1 MAAPPLPGKVLV
13 VGATGQTGKML
24 VKELL
29 ENGSNAVEKV
39 RKCFKALPVE
49 SSSLYTLLN
58 LEALPVESSSL
69 YTFLNPVS
77 PNSTIFQL
85 VAYGNSRLPIY
96 EGPNASKFTAMQAP
110 MADLSTTRSAEVRGF
125 DTIFV
130 HVGTQRRKVGL
141 EAQQKLEVHH
151 PSINPSSNQSINQ
164 SITYLPTRH
173 PCPSLHQSLDIM
185 ILLPQYDHTLAVC
198 KAAKEGGCKTCHIV
212 SSQVRPKS
220 STLNPGPDFCMR
232 VELQ

>member
-29 ENGSNAVEKV
+29 ENESNAVEKV
-39 RKCFKALPVE
+39 RKCWK
-49 SSSLYTLLN
+49 
-58 LEALPVESSSL
+58 ALPVESSSL

-77 PNSTIFQL
+77 PVSTIFQL

-110 MADLSTTRSAEVRGF
+110 MAELSTTRSAEVRGF

-151 PSINPSSNQSINQ
+151 PSIHPSINQSINQ
-164 SITYLPTRH
+164 SIHQSINPSINHLPTRR
-173 PCPSLHQSLDIM
+173 PCPSLHQSLDIL

>member
-29 ENGSNAVEKV
+29 ENESNAVEKV
-39 RKCFKALPVE
+39 RKCLKALPI
-49 SSSLYTLLN
+49 
-58 LEALPVESSSL
+58 ESSSL

-77 PNSTIFQL
+77 PVSTIFQL

-110 MADLSTTRSAEVRGF
+110 MAELSTTRSAEVRGF

-141 EAQQKLEVHH
+141 EAQQKLEVHQHHPSIH
-151 PSINPSSNQSINQ
+151 PSINPSINRSTGTTVQ
-164 SITYLPTRH
+164 DGVALPTMSSKD
-173 PCPSLHQSLDIM
+173 PAPADN
-185 ILLPQYDHTLAVC
+185 AVTTV
-198 KAAKEGGCKTCHIV
+198 ATA
-212 SSQVRPKS
+212 
-220 STLNPGPDFCMR
+220 MW
-232 VELQ
+232 

>member
-1 MAAPPLPGKVLV
+1 V

-29 ENGSNAVEKV
+29 ENESNAVEKV
-39 RKCFKALPVE
+39 RKCWK
-49 SSSLYTLLN
+49 
-58 LEALPVESSSL
+58 ALPVESSSL

-77 PNSTIFQL
+77 PVSTIFQL

-110 MADLSTTRSAEVRGF
+110 MAELSTTRSAEVRGF

-151 PSINPSSNQSINQ
+151 PSIHPSINQSINQ
-164 SITYLPTRH
+164 SIHQSINPSINHLPTRR
-173 PCPSLHQSLDIM
+173 PCPSLHQSLDIL